1 MLWIDFFG
9 VICSEVAPFWFK
21 KYFSEGEVDELKDR
35 FFKPLD
41 LGEISNDELFNKLS
55 ILVEKP
61 NSDISSEIN
70 SLVKINQDVVDCL
83 RTLKNSHKIIL
94 CSNAGKSF
102 LDRILKEN
110 NLEDIFDARVISS
123 EIKVAK
129 PDKKF
134 FDICLEVSNSDKKDI
149 LFIDDNPVNV
159 DAAARFGVKA
169 ILFTG
174 TSTLSSMHC

>member
-1 MLWIDFFG
+1 M
-9 VICSEVAPFWFK
+9 ICSEVAPFWFK
-21 KYFSEGEVDELKDR
+21 RYFSEEEVDKLKNR

-41 LGEISNDELFNKLS
+41 LGEISNDKLFNQLS
-55 ILVEKP
+55 VLVQKP
-61 NSDISSEIN
+61 NNEILSEIN
-70 SLVKINQDVVDCL
+70 SLVRINQDVVDCL
-83 RTLKNSHKIIL
+83 RKLKNSHKIIL

-129 PDKKF
+129 PDKRF
-134 FDICLEVSNSDKKDI
+134 FEICLEVSNADKRDV
-149 LFIDDNPVNV
+149 FFVDDNPVNV

-169 ILFTG
+169 VLFTDVTMLLNVG
-174 TSTLSSMHC
+174 